1 DGEVVAGEAGHH
13 AVGVD
18 GADADHAGVVRG
30 EGLGCVIRPGRTR
43 RAAGVPGRGD
53 HDHAVV
59 VGLLQ
64 LLPDRRARRAVTD
77 RHADDLRAVRHRVTD
92 PVGQRLL
99 DDGLPLTFVL
109 AVVRVTAVRNDP
121 DGQDPGSRRDAGDP
135 VEAAVV
141 PVPRDQRRHP
151 GTVHAPVPAGRAGV
165 DAGVVGTGEDRPG
178 QVADMRIDAA
188 VDDRDGYP
196 GPLGHRPC
204 PRDVEHVQHPLLLVL
219 VTVGDGRAGRS
230 GGQRG
235 QDGHRYQGGHGDQG
249 QPGPVQHPGAPG
261 QRGAGGVA
269 ASVCAT
275 LRATPAAM
283 LVISPSEYSS
293 RDTGTRGRPS
303 EYPAAYMTTYGP
315 AVKLA
320 EICRL

>member
-1 DGEVVAGEAGHH
+1 MLA
-13 AVGVD
+13 
-18 GADADHAGVVRG
+18 
-30 EGLGCVIRPGRTR
+30 
-43 RAAGVPGRGD
+43 
-53 HDHAVV
+53 
-59 VGLLQ
+59 
-64 LLPDRRARRAVTD
+64 
-77 RHADDLRAVRHRVTD
+77 
-92 PVGQRLL
+92 
-99 DDGLPLTFVL
+99 FVL
-109 AVVRVTAVRNDP
+109 AVVRVTAVGNDP
-121 DGQDPGSRRDAGDP
+121 DGQDPGPRRDAGDP

-151 GTVHAPVPAGRAGV
+151 GAVHAPVPAGRAGA
-165 DAGVVGTGEDRPG
+165 DAGVVGTGGDRPG
-178 QVADMRIDAA
+178 QVADVRVNAA

-196 GPLGHRPC
+196 GPPGHRPC

-219 VTVGDGRAGRS
+219 DAVGDGRAGRS
-230 GGQRG
+230 WGQRG
-235 QDGHRYQGGHGDQG
+235 QDGHRYQAGHADQG
-249 QPGPVQHPGAPG
+249 QPGSPSPGRPPRRLPPLGLPPLGLPPLGRPPLGRPGPAQHPGAPG
-261 QRGAGGVA
+261 QCGAGGVA

-275 LRATPAAM
+275 LCATPAAM